1 MIKVLNL
8 TPYSCEKISKK
19 ILIDKEFVKLPRT
32 YYSLCKPR
40 DDKERKRYMSSFHYL
55 NDIAGFIQDVIA
67 SSPDIIIAPCTTGR
81 VVYSVMDIFYSFELS
96 AIYSKEFPDLED
108 IEDIESSNPSRFIV
122 PVIQEC
128 IISSDESM
136 TPEMCPYS
144 VYSEYTRGESK
155 FTKMIENMSKSY
167 PKILSS

>member
-40 DDKERKRYMSSFHYL
+40 DPEDRARYMSSFDYM
-55 NDIAGFIQDVIA
+55 NDIAVFIQDIIQA
-67 SSPDIIIAPCTTGR
+67 SPDVIIAPRIAGGTT
-81 VVYSVMDIFYSFELS
+81 YSVMDIFYSFELKF
-96 AIYSKEFPDLED
+96 IYSKNFFELDV
-108 IEDIESSNPSRFIV
+108 IENDESWSTNMDTV
-122 PVIQEC
+122 PIIQEY
-128 IISSDESM
+128 IISSDEDI

-144 VYSEYTRGESK
+144 VYSQYTRGESK
-155 FTKMIENMSKSY
+155 FTKMIENMNKSY

>member
-32 YYSLCKPR
+32 YYALCKAR
-40 DDKERKRYMSSFHYL
+40 DYADRAGYMSSFDYM
-55 NDIAGFIQDVIA
+55 NDIAVFIQDIIQA
-67 SSPDIIIAPCTTGR
+67 SPDVIIAPRIARGTR
-81 VVYSVMDIFYSFELS
+81 YSVMDIFYSFELQF
-96 AIYSKEFPDLED
+96 IYSKNFFDLED
-108 IEDIESSNPSRFIV
+108 IENDESINPNRDTV
-122 PVIQEC
+122 PIIQEY
-128 IISSDESM
+128 IISSDKDII
-136 TPEMCPYS
+136 PEMCPYS

-155 FTKMIENMSKSY
+155 FTKMIENMNKSY